1 MNDRAGLAA
10 EDQARLPLNLLARHG
25 LQRTVA
31 IAGGPDAAK
40 LPDALRA
47 AVDPKGEVIHAGK
60 DEFVNQFGFV
70 KRFDDF
76 AAANEP
82 DILLGGGF

>member
-1 MNDRAGLAA
+1 MA
-10 EDQARLPLNLLARHG
+10 
-25 LQRTVA
+25 VA

-60 DEFVNQFGFV
+60 DEFVKALALIKEGKLAEALADQG
-70 KRFDDF
+70 
-76 AAANEP
+76 
-82 DILLGGGF
+82 LLTP